1 MPLLRPLKT
10 LRLALPN
17 SRFLHIIFDS
27 VHLLSCLTLTEVNYF
42 FDLIKTTFRPL
53 VLYFF
58 VFHIGKHYFDILQ
71 IWMSYF
77 GHLVFGTKLPKRLSF
92 MFVFF
97 SQLWNG
103 LALLN
108 KQFEIVL
115 EIRCSWKNYLI
126 KTRNEWW

>member
-27 VHLLSCLTLTEVNYF
+27 VHSLPCLTLTQVNNF

-53 VLYFF
+53 VLCCF
-58 VFHIGKHYFDILQ
+58 VSHMVNIILTYYKYEWHI
-71 IWMSYF
+71 
-77 GHLVFGTKLPKRLSF
+77 LVTWFLEQNYQKRLCF
-92 MFVFF
+92 MFLFF

-103 LALLN
+103 LAPLN